1 MRKPRRARPKP
12 RTKSRPN
19 RRRRRTK
26 GDLWH
31 LALRLA
37 AACAKKAGGL
47 GARSLGKAL
56 RASPRSI
63 RPALGLAVA
72 EGLLRRSGVGRA
84 ALYFPAQVAATG
96 PLDGLADRSTGEL
109 SRLLG
114 VDRRTLLRW
123 RRGGH
128 IPSFHK
134 LRIEALLG
142 AER

>member
-1 MRKPRRARPKP
+1 MRKPRRARSKP
-12 RTKSRPN
+12 RAKPRPKH
-19 RRRRRTK
+19 RRRRTK

-37 AACAKKAGGL
+37 AACAKKNAGL
-47 GARSLGKAL
+47 GARALSKTL

-72 EGLLRRSGVGRA
+72 EGLLRRSGAGRA
-84 ALYFPAQVAATG
+84 ALYFPAQAAASG
-96 PLDGLADRSTGEL
+96 PLDGFADRSASEL

-128 IPSFHK
+128 VPSFHK
-134 LRIEALLG
+134 LRIKALLS